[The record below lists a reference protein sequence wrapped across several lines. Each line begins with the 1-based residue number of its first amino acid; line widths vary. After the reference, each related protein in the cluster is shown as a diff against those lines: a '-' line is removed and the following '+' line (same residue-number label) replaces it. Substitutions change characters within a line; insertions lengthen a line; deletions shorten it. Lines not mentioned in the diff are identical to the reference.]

1 MQSDE
6 LSQIPSLIKSFYPKC
21 QAIYLFGSFGNGE
34 QNSHSDVDIA
44 ILLPIIDSKTFKSI
58 QFSACQT
65 QLCLALRR
73 EVDLI
78 NLRAVSTVFQN
89 EIVSSARLIDCQDR
103 AATEEF
109 EMLSLSLYQKL
120 NEERKEILEEIMQS
134 GRVLS

>member
-6 LSQIPSLIKSFYPKC
+6 LSQIPGLIKSFYPKC
-21 QAIYLFGSFGNGE
+21 QAIYLFGSFGNGK

-44 ILLPIIDSKTFKSI
+44 ILLPIIDSKAFKSI